1 MKKIRVCLAVILAAA
16 CCLSAAAVCGEA
28 ELTYGV
34 ALETNREYKSELYPY
49 VVHGETASWFLA
61 LADIEALGLEAMCEG
76 LAQTMEN
83 MEADLADA
91 REVLADYLIDDIPV
105 IRICT
110 DFCDHAAMAQEAGA
124 YYNGARNIIKLF
136 HSWDMG
142 QQSLLHEYVHYLTF
156 KCAKTMIRFGFWSEG
171 IAEYTAMLRCR
182 NRMRLSALARLPEEK
197 MQEARSRN
205 ILDADGAVSLER
217 LYLMLSE
224 QFLQGQ
230 MVGEKYDAASN
241 EIITRTEEIQ
251 QNPQADQL
259 SYPEAGSMV
268 SWLAGTYGEDFI
280 FSHWD
285 SDPEQFE
292 EIFGKDFPEL
302 YREWA
307 AWNSAKC
314 EELGINAEPELTTE

>member
-16 CCLSAAAVCGEA
+16 FCLSAAGVCGEA

-34 ALETNREYKSELYPY
+34 ALETNTGYKADLYPY
-49 VVHGETASWFLA
+49 VVHGETADWYLA
-61 LADIEALGLEAMCEG
+61 VADIEALGLEAMCEG
-76 LAQTMEN
+76 LARTMEN

-91 REVLADYLIDDIPV
+91 REVLADYLIDDVPV

-110 DFCDHAAMAQEAGA
+110 DFCDHAAISQEAGA
-124 YYNGARNIIKLF
+124 YYNSGRNIIKLF

-142 QQSLLHEYVHYLTF
+142 QESLLHEYVHYLTF

-182 NRMRLSALARLPEEK
+182 NRMRRSVLARLPEEM

-205 ILDADGAVSLER
+205 VLDADGTVSLER
-217 LYLMLSE
+217 MYLMLSE
-224 QFLQGQ
+224 QALQGLL
-230 MVGEKYDAASN
+230 VGEKYDAASN
-241 EIITRTEEIQ
+241 QIITRTEEIQ
-251 QNPQADQL
+251 QNPKSYEL
-259 SYPEAGSMV
+259 SYPEAANMV
-268 SWLAGTYGEDFI
+268 AWLAETYGEDFI

-292 EIFGKDFPEL
+292 EIFGKGFPEL

-307 AWNSAKC
+307 AWNGAKC
-314 EELGINAEPELTTE
+314 EELGIITEKELITQ